1 MRKSE
6 AAKYA
11 RWSAA
16 AALLCAS
23 LTLGVYLKR
32 GWTRYNERKNAPPP
46 PAVNVER
53 QSTKLTF
60 SKGEGV
66 RTVFT
71 VEALKSTDFKGL
83 NATDLEGVKVT
94 IFGKDGTRHDT
105 LETHACR
112 YSKDSGDI
120 DCAGDVEITLMSKV
134 EWEAARV
141 QGAAPGAAA
150 AMKVETRG
158 MVFNRASGEAKTAEE
173 VRFTFTNGSGQA
185 VGATYHS
192 EEGTLTLLH
201 NVRLELDQ
209 PVPARGKD
217 RTRGPAM
224 TGKEPVEV
232 TGSRMEFQRDA
243 GTMYLAGPAEAK
255 TTRERLTAAGLQL
268 NLDENFHAKRLIA
281 KGNGKDM
288 LPEFTSEKGAGRQR
302 LSAEEIL
309 ANFTPEGWVTSAE
322 AKGRVSGESV
332 QGDETQTVKAQSA
345 SMEMISGI
353 NAPKLLVLKGDVDAR
368 TNTSEKIAHDRSP
381 ARKNGVGG
389 AQEGASARRLTT
401 EELRIAFAEKY
412 GASGTRLQSAET
424 AGTGRVELNDA
435 ANASSKAARTVLQAN
450 QLSMRFDAEGAASR
464 LDAKGSVQTERT
476 VAGGSKQT
484 ATANNGFV
492 EMQPRGGWSRM
503 ELSENVQMNEAQ
515 RTARADHAVFVRA
528 EQTATLSGHAIARD
542 ATSQTSAQ
550 KLTFWQAT
558 GDVRGEGNVRSSD
571 LSARSTTV
579 HLAPAASNISAD
591 NVTGNSKTGRAL
603 YTGHARLWQGDS
615 VLEAE
620 SIELLKSERMLNAAG
635 NVRAVFP
642 QAAGGANSAQ
652 GKSKAA
658 GAAKTPVL
666 WHAQSGKLSYW
677 DAENRARLTQK
688 VMVQAPDQKMSG
700 EQLDLY
706 FTRANDAGPAITAQ
720 GAPPAALGA
729 QQIGRAVAT
738 GGVTVVQGD
747 RRATA
752 ERGEYTAA
760 DGKFVM
766 TGGTPTIFDASE
778 GSTTGRQLT
787 FFLADATII
796 VDSENGSRTLTK
808 HRVEK

>member
-1 MRKSE
+1 M
-6 AAKYA
+6 
-11 RWSAA
+11 
-16 AALLCAS
+16 
-23 LTLGVYLKR
+23 
-32 GWTRYNERKNAPPP
+32 
-46 PAVNVER
+46 
-53 QSTKLTF
+53 
-60 SKGEGV
+60 
-66 RTVFT
+66 
-71 VEALKSTDFKGL
+71 KSTDFKGL

-112 YSKDSGDI
+112 YSKESGDI
-120 DCAGDVEITLMSKV
+120 HCAGDVEITLMSKV

-158 MVFNRASGEAKTAEE
+158 MVFNRASGEAKTTEE
-173 VRFTFTNGSGQA
+173 VRFTFTNGSGKA

-201 NVRLELDQ
+201 DVRLKLDQ
-209 PVPARGKD
+209 PVPAKEKD
-217 RTRGPAM
+217 PTRGSAM
-224 TGKEPVEV
+224 AGKEPVEV

-255 TTRERLTAAGLQL
+255 TKRERLTAAGLQL

-281 KGNGKDM
+281 KGDGKDL

-302 LSAEEIL
+302 LSAEEIA

-332 QGDETQTVKAQSA
+332 NGDETQTVKAQSA
-345 SMEMISGI
+345 SMEMIPGI
-353 NAPKLLVLKGDVDAR
+353 NAPKLLVLKGNVDAR
-368 TNTSEKIAHDRSP
+368 TNTSEKI
-381 ARKNGVGG
+381 

-412 GASGTRLQSAET
+412 GASGTRLQGAET
-424 AGTGRVELNDA
+424 AGTGRLELNDA

-450 QLSMRFDAEGAASR
+450 QLSMRFDREGAASR

-476 VAGGSKQT
+476 VAGGNKQT

-579 HLAPAASNISAD
+579 HLAPAASNVSAD
-591 NVTGNSKTGRAL
+591 NLTGNSKTGRAL

-652 GKSKAA
+652 DKSKTA

-666 WHAQSGKLSYW
+666 WHAQSGKLAYW
-677 DAENRARLTQK
+677 DTENRARLTQK

-706 FTRANDAGPAITAQ
+706 FTRANGAGPTIAAQ
-720 GAPPAALGA
+720 GMAPPATPGA
-729 QQIGRAVAT
+729 QQISRAVVT

>member
-1 MRKSE
+1 MKKSE

-16 AALLCAS
+16 AALLCAG
-23 LTLGVYLKR
+23 LTVGVYLKR
-32 GWTRYNERKNAPPP
+32 GWTSYNERKYAPPS

-60 SKGEGV
+60 SKGEGT

-71 VEALKSTDFKGL
+71 VEAMKSTDFRGL

-94 IFGKDGTRHDT
+94 IFGKDGARHDT

-120 DCAGDVEITLMSKV
+120 DCSGDVEIMLMSKL
-134 EWEAARV
+134 EWEAA
-141 QGAAPGAAA
+141 QEQAATGAGA

-158 MVFNRASGEAKTAEE
+158 VVFNRASGEAKTDQE
-173 VRFTFTNGSGQA
+173 VRFSFANGGGQA
-185 VGATYHS
+185 LGATYHS
-192 EEGTLTLLH
+192 EEGTLILLH
-201 NVRLELDQ
+201 NVRLKLD
-209 PVPARGKD
+209 PPAARKGTAAP
-217 RTRGPAM
+217 RRSAATA
-224 TGKEPVEV
+224 KEPVEV

-255 TTRERLTAAGLQL
+255 TKMERLTAAALQL
-268 NLDENFHAKRLIA
+268 SLAENFHAKRLIA
-281 KGNGKDM
+281 KGNGRES

-302 LSAEEIL
+302 LEAEEI
-309 ANFTPEGWVTSAE
+309 AVDFAPAGWITRAE
-322 AKGRVSGESV
+322 ANGRVSGEAV
-332 QGDETQTVKAQSA
+332 NGAEIQTVKSQSA
-345 SMEMISGI
+345 EMEMVAGL
-353 NAPKLLVLKGDVDAR
+353 NAPKLLVLKGGVDAT
-368 TNTSEKIAHDRSP
+368 TNAK
-381 ARKNGVGG
+381 
-389 AQEGASARRLTT
+389 ASGSKTESGDSRRLTT
-401 EELRIAFAEKY
+401 DELRIAFAEKGNAG
-412 GASGTRLQSAET
+412 GARLQSAET
-424 AGTGRVELNDA
+424 GGPGRLELNDA
-435 ANASSKAARTVLQAN
+435 ANTNSKAARTVLRAN
-450 QLSMRFDAEGAASR
+450 QLSMKFDSVGAASR

-476 VAGGSKQT
+476 VAGGNKQT
-484 ATANNGFV
+484 ASANNGFV
-492 EMQPRGGWSRM
+492 LMEPKDGWSRM
-503 ELSENVQMNEAQ
+503 ELSENVQLSELQ
-515 RTARADHAVFVRA
+515 RTARADNAEFVRA
-528 EQTATLSGHAIARD
+528 DQTATLTGHATARD

-550 KLTFWQAT
+550 KLIFWQAT

-571 LSARSTTV
+571 LSARNTTV

-591 NVTGNSKTGRAL
+591 NLTGNARIGRVL
-603 YTGHARLWQGDS
+603 YSGHARLWQGDS
-615 VLEAE
+615 VMEAE
-620 SIELLKSERMLNAAG
+620 SIELLKNERVLNAAG

-642 QAAGGANSAQ
+642 QASSNANAVENRAA
-652 GKSKAA
+652 KSLKAA
-658 GAAKTPVL
+658 TL
-666 WHAQSGKLSYW
+666 WHAQAAKLTFW
-677 DAENRARLTQK
+677 DAENRARLSQN
-688 VMVQAPDQKMSG
+688 VVVQAPDQKMSG
-700 EQLDLY
+700 QDLDLY
-706 FTRANDAGPAITAQ
+706 FSRANGTGQ
-720 GAPPAALGA
+720 GA
-729 QQIGRAVAT
+729 QQINRAVGT
-738 GGVTVVQGD
+738 GGITVVQGD

>member
-1 MRKSE
+1 MKKSE

-16 AALLCAS
+16 AALVCAG
-23 LTLGVYLKR
+23 LTVGVYLKR
-32 GWTRYNERKNAPPP
+32 GWTRYNERKSAPPS

-60 SKGEGV
+60 SKGEGT

-71 VEALKSTDFKGL
+71 VEAMKSTDFRGL

-94 IFGKDGTRHDT
+94 IFGKDGARHDM

-120 DCAGDVEITLMSKV
+120 DCSGDVEIRLMSKL
-134 EWEAARV
+134 EWEAAKEQAV
-141 QGAAPGAAA
+141 SGAGA

-158 MVFNRASGEAKTAEE
+158 VVFNRASGEARTEQE
-173 VRFTFTNGSGQA
+173 VRFTFANGGGQA

-192 EEGTLTLLH
+192 DEGTLTLLH
-201 NVRLELDQ
+201 NVRLKLD
-209 PVPARGKD
+209 PPASTKANVAPGGSIAR
-217 RTRGPAM
+217 A
-224 TGKEPVEV
+224 KEPVEV

-255 TTRERLTAAGLQL
+255 TKTERLTAAALQL
-268 NLDENFHAKRLIA
+268 SLDENFHAKRLIA
-281 KGNGKDM
+281 KGNGREF

-302 LSAEEIL
+302 LQAEEIAADFAPAGWITRGE
-309 ANFTPEGWVTSAE
+309 ANGRVNGEAEKGDEIETVKSQSAE
-322 AKGRVSGESV
+322 
-332 QGDETQTVKAQSA
+332 
-345 SMEMISGI
+345 MEMVAGL
-353 NAPKLLVLKGDVDAR
+353 NAPKLLVLRGGVDATTKAKAGGSR
-368 TNTSEKIAHDRSP
+368 TES
-381 ARKNGVGG
+381 GG
-389 AQEGASARRLTT
+389 SRRLTT
-401 EELRIAFAEKY
+401 DELRIAFAQKA
-412 GASGTRLQSAET
+412 GAGGARVQSAET
-424 AGTGRVELNDA
+424 GGPGRLELNDA
-435 ANASSKAARTVLQAN
+435 ANAGSNAARTVLQAN
-450 QLSMRFDAEGAASR
+450 QLSMKFDSVGAAAR
-464 LDAKGSVQTERT
+464 LDAKGSVETERT
-476 VAGGSKQT
+476 VSGGNKQT
-484 ATANNGFV
+484 ASADNGFV
-492 EMQPRGGWSRM
+492 LMEPNYGWSRM
-503 ELSENVQMNEAQ
+503 ELHENVRLSESQ
-515 RTARADHAVFVRA
+515 RTARADQAEFVRA
-528 EQTATLSGHAIARD
+528 DQTATLAGHATARD

-571 LSARSTTV
+571 LSARNTTV

-591 NVTGNSKTGRAL
+591 SLTGNARTGRAL
-603 YTGHARLWQGDS
+603 YSGHARLWQGDS
-615 VLEAE
+615 VMEAE

-635 NVRAVFP
+635 NVRAAFP
-642 QAAGGANSAQ
+642 QASSNANAMQ
-652 GKSKAA
+652 NQ
-658 GAAKTPVL
+658 AAKSLKVPTL
-666 WHAQSGKLSYW
+666 WHAQAAKLTFW
-677 DAENRARLTQK
+677 DADNRAHLSQN
-688 VMVQAPDQKMSG
+688 VVVQAPDQKMSG
-700 EQLDLY
+700 QDLDLY
-706 FTRANDAGPAITAQ
+706 FTRANGAGQ
-720 GAPPAALGA
+720 GA
-729 QQIGRAVAT
+729 QQISRAVGT

-766 TGGTPTIFDASE
+766 SGGTPTIFDASE